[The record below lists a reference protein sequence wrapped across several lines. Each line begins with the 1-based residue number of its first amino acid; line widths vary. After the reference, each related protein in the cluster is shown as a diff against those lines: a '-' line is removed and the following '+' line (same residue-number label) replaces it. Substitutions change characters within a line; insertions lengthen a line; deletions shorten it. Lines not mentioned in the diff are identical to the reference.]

1 MHPLM
6 FIVLF
11 TVQSWFNIPAITVTP
26 NVLIQLLI
34 LALKAILMLQ
44 FKIHCIQI
52 LGLISHEAAP
62 SCVCGSPEK
71 KMSILYFPHISKFKV
86 GYITELIEGVAQMQI
101 LPATTV
107 FFLINHLAL

>member
-1 MHPLM
+1 M

-11 TVQSWFNIPAITVTP
+11 TVQSWFYIPAITVTP

-34 LALKAILMLQ
+34 LASKAILMLQ

-52 LGLISHEAAP
+52 LGLISHETAP
-62 SCVCGSPEK
+62 SCICGSPK
-71 KMSILYFPHISKFKV
+71 QKMSILYFPHISKFKV
-86 GYITELIEGVAQMQI
+86 GDTSELIEGVAQMQI